1 MELIDT
7 VKSIVQNTVNAMD
20 LLNIGYATVVS
31 VSPLT
36 LKIQAT
42 QLPPISEPV
51 VVLTDNVTYRAI
63 TVQGETVIIN
73 PGLKPGDKVL
83 VLKANAGQNYIVISK
98 V

>member
-1 MELIDT
+1 MELIERLKSIVNDT
-7 VKSIVQNTVNAMD
+7 VKAMD
-20 LLNIGYATVVS
+20 LLDTGYATIES

-42 QLPPISEPV
+42 QLIVTEPV
-51 VVLTDNVTYRAI
+51 AVLTDNLRYRAV
-63 TVQGETVIIN
+63 TVQGETVVIN
-73 PGLKPGDKVL
+73 PGLKAGDKVL

>member
-1 MELIDT
+1 MELIERLKSITIDT
-7 VKSIVQNTVNAMD
+7 VKAMD
-20 LLNIGYATVVS
+20 LLDTGYATVLS

-42 QLPPISEPV
+42 QLPVTEPV
-51 VVLTDNVTYRAI
+51 AVLTENVRYRAV
-63 TVQGETVIIN
+63 TVQGETVVIN
-73 PGLKPGDKVL
+73 PGLKAGDKVL